1 MPGSYHLRAI
11 GYKEYRPYVDF
22 TSFCWNLDCPTP
34 GSDVDFLNIN
44 LALMNSTAE
53 IVQLDLDIDDTIEMI
68 SNGSADISVQAVRQ
82 TLERMQK
89 VDFATPTGYLYNG
102 YFIKEVP
109 QLEVVDYILSS
120 FDFDVVV
127 LLALCGCSVGILLYW
142 YTRIFRTSRRS
153 VFDWIWITSQG
164 LVHILGIINQ
174 FNLQISG
181 PTSARILA
189 AVWLW
194 FSFAILIYY
203 QAKLRSFFALSHKR
217 GTIFTNFDGVLDAV
231 QYEGWTMVIQERGYT
246 PYLFCKPHQCERL
259 NGLKNRILYI
269 DRSKDMLEYVA
280 LDRHVG
286 FGALPYDTDQ
296 YPIVVF
302 DRKRSV
308 LFVTDV
314 DIAPEYLAFAL
325 NKLDNIR
332 NRYAIP
338 YEQYDE
344 NPREKEHII
353 LKFAHIRVLFYAWLI
368 LTALSFLSFVVEKI
382 FYLFR
387 HELGSLLCGF
397 RYTLRIRTSVI
408 ANPVDNQLEKLRH
421 TIRNRV
427 QNLWNNYGMT
437 GSWTDIPQFHMTKMV
452 NFVARNSLT
461 NDS

>member
-325 NKLDNIR
+325 NK
-332 NRYAIP
+332 
-338 YEQYDE
+338 
-344 NPREKEHII
+344 
-353 LKFAHIRVLFYAWLI
+353 
-368 LTALSFLSFVVEKI
+368 
-382 FYLFR
+382 
-387 HELGSLLCGF
+387 
-397 RYTLRIRTSVI
+397 
-408 ANPVDNQLEKLRH
+408 
-421 TIRNRV
+421 
-427 QNLWNNYGMT
+427 
-437 GSWTDIPQFHMTKMV
+437 
-452 NFVARNSLT
+452 
-461 NDS
+461 